1 MTGGDQIRFPRLYLH
16 LFASAACVLPVASYL
31 LSALGWG
38 PADIG
43 VGTAA
48 LGVAGTVASPFWGW
62 LDDHTGWAPRAAMLA
77 SAAAAGATALT
88 LGRLPHPATW
98 AGLALFGA
106 TQGSLDALLTTRI
119 LESGVH
125 GRRLGRIRAYGSLG
139 WVLGLA
145 AAASVLTVWPDHAP
159 WVFLTAAVLAATAP
173 RSWGSRSRN
182 HPADGS
188 AAGSRAPVPVRPVL
202 GVLAFT
208 FPTAVVMS
216 AVVQFTAGWAH
227 EVLVAG
233 PFLALTPIALSAAL
247 ELPAFPWVDRMAHRY
262 PALLLAVLAGPP
274 LAVSTAAL
282 ALVPS
287 AVVMIAVQPLIAV
300 SFALL
305 FVGQS
310 RMLARSVD
318 AGRQAS
324 AQTLGAALSTGFGG
338 LLAGTVGGRL
348 AQAAGYGG
356 LFAALGVIAL
366 VGVVPGVVALAR
378 SRHRLAADLP
388 LR

>member
-1 MTGGDQIRFPRLYLH
+1 
-16 LFASAACVLPVASYL
+16 
-31 LSALGWG
+31 
-38 PADIG
+38 
-43 VGTAA
+43 
-48 LGVAGTVASPFWGW
+48 
-62 LDDHTGWAPRAAMLA
+62 
-77 SAAAAGATALT
+77 
-88 LGRLPHPATW
+88 
-98 AGLALFGA
+98 
-106 TQGSLDALLTTRI
+106 
-119 LESGVH
+119 
-125 GRRLGRIRAYGSLG
+125 
-139 WVLGLA
+139 
-145 AAASVLTVWPDHAP
+145 
-159 WVFLTAAVLAATAP
+159 
-173 RSWGSRSRN
+173 
-182 HPADGS
+182 
-188 AAGSRAPVPVRPVL
+188 VL

-208 FPTAVVMS
+208 FPTAVVMA

-274 LAVSTAAL
+274 LAVATAAL
-282 ALVPS
+282 ALFPS
-287 AVVMIAVQPLIAV
+287 TVVMIAVQPLVAV

-348 AQAAGYGG
+348 AQAAGYDG

-366 VGVVPGVVALAR
+366 VGVAPGVMALAR
-378 SRHRLAADLP
+378 SPRPLAADLP
-388 LR
+388 LG